1 MPSNGSGRRYAQAIF
16 EISKET
22 GDSEIWVSD
31 LERLSLV
38 FSISEVQEFLQSPKV
53 SLDDKDKLVKIGAH
67 KLVLT
72 SG

>member
-31 LERLSLV
+31 LER
-38 FSISEVQEFLQSPKV
+38 
-53 SLDDKDKLVKIGAH
+53 
-67 KLVLT
+67 
-72 SG
+72 